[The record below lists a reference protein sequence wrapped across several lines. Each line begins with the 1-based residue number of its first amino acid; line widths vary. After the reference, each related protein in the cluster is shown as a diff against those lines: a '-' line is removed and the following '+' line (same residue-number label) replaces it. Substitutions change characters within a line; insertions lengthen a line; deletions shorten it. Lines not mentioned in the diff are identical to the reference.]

1 MSPSP
6 IIAISGHQG
15 GHAYNVAEPNHCN
28 QWPSRRARVQCRR
41 AQSLQSVAIKKG
53 TRTMSPSPIIAKEP
67 GAPERRNHKPET
79 SGVPGGGGGGGG
91 GAGEKTRS
99 RRSSWKGLRRGMS
112 MSIGMVSPSVRMH
125 LPVHASSSEGA
136 LRESIKRHLPVHAS
150 SSEGALRE
158 SIKRHLEQGALTGIM
173 LDSRRGLAL
182 NGNQWQSMAI
192 DGNQGQS
199 D

>member
-6 IIAISGHQG
+6 I
-15 GHAYNVAEPNHCN
+15 
-28 QWPSRRARVQCRR
+28 
-41 AQSLQSVAIKKG
+41 
-53 TRTMSPSPIIAKEP
+53 MAKEP

-112 MSIGMVSPSVRMH
+112 MSIGIVSPSVRMH
-125 LPVHASSSEGA
+125 LPVHASSSGA

-150 SSEGALRE
+150 SSESALRE
-158 SIKRHLEQGALTGIM
+158 SIKRHMEQGALTGIM
-173 LDSRRGLAL
+173 LDSRRGFS
-182 NGNQWQSMAI
+182 GGG
-192 DGNQGQS
+192 DRHHH
-199 D
+199 